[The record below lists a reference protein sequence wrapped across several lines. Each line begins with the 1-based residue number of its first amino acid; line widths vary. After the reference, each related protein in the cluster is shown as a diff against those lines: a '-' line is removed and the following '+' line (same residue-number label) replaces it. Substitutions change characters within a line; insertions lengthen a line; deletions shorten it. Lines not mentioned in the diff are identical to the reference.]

1 MKQIL
6 AATACL
12 ALIACGQPVGP
23 DPEPARA
30 AAAPPARAPQPLQAA
45 APVVVP
51 VGDDNPLGIP
61 AAVYP
66 PLPSR
71 FTDAAAVTPAGWR
84 TEHAVEGDLNADGRA
99 DLVLVLHQQDP
110 ANLIRHD
117 GFGQD
122 PLDTN
127 PRMLVVGFARDGG
140 YDLVARNHT
149 LIPRR
154 VEPNLTDPLEQP
166 PEIHNGVLS
175 VRLDF
180 FASAGGWTMFNA
192 TARFRWQDGALRL
205 IGHDYSEVARNTGE
219 TVDRS
224 VNFLTRRVSTV
235 RSSIE
240 VDTPPPAT
248 WTRLP
253 SGSLLT
259 LDQVGD
265 GLAFSPVPEED

>member
-1 MKQIL
+1 MKRL
-6 AATACL
+6 LSVTACL
-12 ALIACGQPVGP
+12 ALVGCGQPAAQ
-23 DPEPARA
+23 DLEAAKA
-30 AAAPPARAPQPLQAA
+30 AAAPTARAAEASQA

-61 AAVYP
+61 DAVYP

-71 FTDAAAVTPAGWR
+71 FADAAAATPRGWR
-84 TEHAVEGDLNADGRA
+84 VEHAAEGDLNADGRA

-117 GFGQD
+117 GFGED

-127 PRMLVVGFARDGG
+127 PRILAVGLARNGG
-140 YDLVARNHT
+140 YELVAQNHT

-166 PEIHNGVLS
+166 PAIRNGVLS

-180 FASAGGWTMFNA
+180 FASAGGWTMFNS
-192 TARFRWQDGALRL
+192 TARLRWQDGGFRL
-205 IGHDYSEVARNTGE
+205 IGHDYAEVARNTGQ

-224 VNFLTRRVSTV
+224 VNFVTRRVSTA
-235 RSSIE
+235 RSSIDAE
-240 VDTPPPAT
+240 TDSPAA

-253 SGSLLT
+253 PGPLLT

-265 GLAFSPVPEED
+265 GLAFRPLPEQD

>member
-1 MKQIL
+1 MKKLL

-12 ALIACGQPVGP
+12 ALFACGPSARQ
-23 DPEPARA
+23 DPEPAKA
-30 AAAPPARAPQPLQAA
+30 TDAPPAGAREPLQAA

-71 FTDAAAVTPAGWR
+71 FADAAAVTPPGWR
-84 TEHAVEGDLNADGRA
+84 TGHAVEGDLNADGRA

-117 GFGQD
+117 GFGED

-166 PEIHNGVLS
+166 PEIRNGVVS

-180 FASAGGWTMFNA
+180 FASAGGWTMFNS
-192 TARFRWQDGALRL
+192 TTRFRWQDGAFRL

-235 RSSIE
+235 RSSID
-240 VDTPPPAT
+240 VDTPPPAV

-253 SGSLLT
+253 PGPLLT

-265 GLAFSPVPEED
+265 GLVFSPVPEED